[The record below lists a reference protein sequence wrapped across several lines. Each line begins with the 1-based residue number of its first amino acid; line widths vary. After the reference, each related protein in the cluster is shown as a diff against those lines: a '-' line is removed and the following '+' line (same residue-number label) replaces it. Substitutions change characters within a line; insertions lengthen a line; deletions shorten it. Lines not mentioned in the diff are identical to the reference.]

1 MNELELN
8 IKKGDLTIT
17 IRGSSKEEI
26 IQKVEDALALLE
38 DVAKKLTT
46 KTIELPR
53 APTPTIEV
61 PHISPP
67 PTSCRDAIV
76 KLLSTE
82 WGKAAPRTLSEII
95 EAMKI
100 NAVYYPK
107 ARVASDLLALTRSG
121 ITRRLKTEA
130 GFAYILAQPV

>member
-1 MNELELN
+1 MTELELN

-26 IQKVEDALALLE
+26 IQRVEDALALLE
-38 DVAKKLTT
+38 DVTKKLTT
-46 KTIELPR
+46 KPIEIPQT
-53 APTPTIEV
+53 PTPTVEV

-82 WGKAAPRTLSEII
+82 WGKTPRTLSEII

-100 NAVYYPK
+100 NAIYYPK
-107 ARVASDLLALTRSG
+107 SSVAADLLTLTRSG

-130 GFAYILAQPV
+130 GFAYILAKPV